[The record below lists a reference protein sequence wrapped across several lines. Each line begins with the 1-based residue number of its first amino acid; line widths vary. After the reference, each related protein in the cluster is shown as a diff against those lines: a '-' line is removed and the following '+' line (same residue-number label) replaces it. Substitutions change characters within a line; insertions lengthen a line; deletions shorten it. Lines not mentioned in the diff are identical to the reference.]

1 MIAVSIDGVPVPPEQ
16 ATISVFDRGL
26 LYGDGVF
33 EVLRTF
39 AGAPVALG
47 AHLDRLYAAAG
58 ELQLA
63 VPPRADVEAWVRRMP
78 PDSGDHRIRIIVTR
92 GPGGLGTRF
101 AALPAGRTIVVVEP
115 LPPQPAEVALAVVDW
130 PLARRRTPARKTLSF
145 LDHLIAR
152 ELAAAA
158 SADDAIRLDAD
169 GNVAECGTANIF
181 AVVGT
186 MVVTPP
192 LAGILPGITRARVVT
207 LAPAIERTLTL
218 PELRAADEI
227 FITSSLRGVV
237 PVTRLDGASRRAGPI
252 TRNVAEAYF
261 HTMRSLL

>member
-1 MIAVSIDGVPVPPEQ
+1 MIAVSIDGVPVAPEQ
-16 ATISVFDRGL
+16 ATISVFDRGF

-39 AGAPVALG
+39 AGAPVDLG

-63 VPPRADVEAWVRRMP
+63 VPSRADLETWVRRMS
-78 PDSGDHRIRIIVTR
+78 PDSGDHRIRIVVTR
-92 GPGGLGTRF
+92 GPGGLGIRF
-101 AALPAGRTIVVVEP
+101 AALPAGRTIIIVEP

-130 PLARRRTPARKTLSF
+130 PLARHRARKTLSF

-158 SADDAIRLDAD
+158 GADDAIRLDAD
-169 GNVAECGTANIF
+169 GNVGECGTANIF

-192 LAGILPGITRARVVT
+192 LAGILPGITRARVLA
-207 LAPAIERTLTL
+207 LAPAVERTLSL

-237 PVTRLDGASRRAGPI
+237 PVTRLDGESRRAGPI